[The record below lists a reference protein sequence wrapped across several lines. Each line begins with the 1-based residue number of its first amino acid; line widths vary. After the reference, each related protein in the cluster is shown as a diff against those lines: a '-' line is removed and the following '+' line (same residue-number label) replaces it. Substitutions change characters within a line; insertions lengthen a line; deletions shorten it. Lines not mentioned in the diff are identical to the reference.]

1 MQRLTQLQQH
11 RDILTRTMRGI
22 EREGLRI
29 DRDGHLSTLPH
40 PLALGSA
47 LTHPHITTDYSE
59 ALLEL
64 ITGTHTTVES
74 LLRELTEIHQ
84 FVMQQN
90 RGESI
95 WMQSMPAILPPEK
108 DIPIA
113 TYGSSNT
120 GMLKHVYR
128 RGLAERYGKKM
139 QCIAGLHYNFSMP
152 SELWPLLDFKGDSHQ
167 EQQSNGYLALIRNF
181 TRYSWLLMYLF
192 GASPAA
198 SKSFLANMP
207 HELQTFDH
215 DTFYLPYATSLRMSD
230 LGYQNDAQS
239 ALTLCYNDLDSF
251 IRKMYDAVTQSWPAY
266 EAIGTHRDGQWIQLN
281 TNVLQIENEFY
292 SSIRPKRTTSRG
304 ERPITALMERGVQYV
319 EIRCLDIDPFEPIGI
334 AASTSHFM
342 DAFLLFCAVSESG
355 LFPHDGHCAQSQNN
369 FALTVKQGRD
379 PALTLNKEGSR
390 LSVKDWG
397 HEILDQI
404 LAYAKELDIA
414 YSTTQYSAA
423 VELQRQKL
431 DNPDL
436 TPSARLLQ
444 ELRNSGLSLQ
454 DYTLQKSQE
463 HSDALRFQELSVETD
478 QKLKNMAQ
486 ESILEQK
493 EIEVSDMESFDEY
506 VKHYNDSLKRP
517 A

>member
-1 MQRLTQLQQH
+1 MQRFTQLQQH

-29 DRDGHLSTLPH
+29 DRNGHLSSKPH

-74 LLRELTEIHQ
+74 LLQELTEIHQ

-90 RGESI
+90 RNESL

-152 SELWPLLDFKGDSHQ
+152 PELWPLLDFKGNTHQ

-192 GASPAA
+192 GASPTV
-198 SKSFLANMP
+198 SKSFLSDMP
-207 HELQTFDH
+207 HGLQTFGH

-230 LGYQNDAQS
+230 LGYQNDAQA

-251 IRKMYDAVTQSWPAY
+251 IQKMYNAVTQPWPEYA
-266 EAIGTHRDGQWIQLN
+266 AIGTHRDGQWIQLN

-304 ERPITALMERGVQYV
+304 ERPVMALKNHGVQYV
-319 EIRCLDIDPFEPIGI
+319 EIRCLDVDPFEPIGI
-334 AASTSHFM
+334 SASTSHFM
-342 DAFLLFCAVSESG
+342 DAFLLFCAVSDSP
-355 LFPHDGHCAQSQNN
+355 LFPNDGHCARSQKN
-369 FALTVKQGRD
+369 FAQVVRQGRD
-379 PALTLNKEGSR
+379 PGLTLNKEGISI
-390 LSVKDWG
+390 SVPDWG
-397 HEILDQI
+397 HEILNQVH
-404 LAYAKELDIA
+404 AYAKELDIA
-414 YSTTQYSAA
+414 YGTTQYSAA
-423 VELQRQKL
+423 VELQQQKL
-431 DNPDL
+431 ENPDL

-463 HSDALRFQELSVETD
+463 YADTLRFGELSVEAD
-478 QKLKNMAQ
+478 QKLKRMVQ

-493 EIEVSDMESFDEY
+493 EIEASDTESFEEY
-506 VKHYNDSLKRP
+506 VAHYNDSLRRP
-517 A
+517 D